1 MLEPY
6 DGKPSRTVLRGGSG
20 SNAALL
26 PDRPNVWGRN
36 AAGQGLSRIDRGNLS
51 VLLTV
56 HIAWEATA
64 DPLRR
69 FPRWRAGGASLARIA
84 RRGGKR
90 RLPYRQFRGV

>member
-1 MLEPY
+1 MKY
-6 DGKPSRTVLRGGSG
+6 MVSAKAGTSGQAVSTV
-20 SNAALL
+20 N
-26 PDRPNVWGRN
+26 RPNVWGRN
-36 AAGQGLSRIDRGNLS
+36 VAGQGLSRIDRGNLS